1 MFSSLVNFT
10 RTDLQKKIYL
20 DCRFTNE
27 VKAYWERLIWACCLC
42 FWDRLSARM
51 ALYTYAINTNLP
63 PLIKQM
69 TNLSTL

>member
-10 RTDLQKKIYL
+10 RTDLLKKIYL
-20 DCRFTNE
+20 DRRFTNE
-27 VKAYWERLIWACCLC
+27 VKAYWERLIWARCLC

-51 ALYTYAINTNLP
+51 ALYTYAISTNLP